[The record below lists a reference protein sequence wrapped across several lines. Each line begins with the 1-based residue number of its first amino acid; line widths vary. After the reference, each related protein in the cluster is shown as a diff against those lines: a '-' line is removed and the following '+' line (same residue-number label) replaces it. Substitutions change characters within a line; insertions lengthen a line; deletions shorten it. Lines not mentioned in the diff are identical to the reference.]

1 METRCFIIFF
11 FQEGEVN
18 LIIFTRVY
26 DIYFNVLRVWSFLV
40 LRENVIRVLR
50 KVFASVETQTHT

>member
-1 METRCFIIFF
+1 M
-11 FQEGEVN
+11 N

-50 KVFASVETQTHT
+50 KVFASVETQTHTHIIILIIADGH